1 MQFQNQHYR
10 MTDNDLL
17 YTLALQHVPNIGD
30 ITAKR
35 LISHCGTAEA
45 VLKEK
50 KQNLLKIDGIGS
62 VTLSDLNKAN
72 HLKEAEKEIDF
83 IKNNNINVSFFKE
96 DNYPEKL
103 KHCIDGPIIL
113 FQTGN
118 IHLKQQRII
127 SIVGSRKITTSGVA
141 FCEDLVEK
149 LAIYNPVIVSG
160 FAYGTDITAHKAAL
174 KHNLQT
180 IGCLAHGMNQIYPAV
195 HKKYMVDVE
204 KNGGFFTDFWSTDNF
219 DRNNFLK
226 RNRVIA
232 GLSEATIVIES
243 AEKGGSLV
251 TADIANS
258 YNRDVFAVPGRT
270 TDLQSTG
277 CNNLIKYQKAH
288 MMTTALDVPYI
299 LNWKLEEENKPAI
312 QKQLFVELDATEK
325 VIYNYL
331 KDNEKQQLDMIAI
344 NCDLPIFKIAG
355 VLLNMELKG
364 VIRPLPG
371 KLFEVI

>member
-1 MQFQNQHYR
+1 
-10 MTDNDLL
+10 MTENDLL

-30 ITAKR
+30 IIAKR
-35 LISHCGTAEA
+35 LISNCGSAEA

-62 VTLSDLNKAN
+62 VTISDLFKTH
-72 HLKEAEKEIDF
+72 HLKAAEDEMVF
-83 IKNNNINVSFFKE
+83 INENDIKVSCFK
-96 DNYPEKL
+96 DNEYPEKL
-103 KHCIDGPIIL
+103 KHCIDGPILL
-113 FQTGN
+113 FQTGKIN
-118 IHLKQQRII
+118 LNNPHII
-127 SIVGSRKITTSGVA
+127 SIVGARKITTSGIA
-141 FCEDLVEK
+141 FCENLVEQ
-149 LAIYNPVIVSG
+149 LAPFNPLIVSG
-160 FAYGTDITAHKAAL
+160 FAYGTDITAHKAAM

-180 IGCLAHGMNQIYPAV
+180 VACLAHGLNQIYPKV
-195 HKKYMVDVE
+195 HKKYMVDME
-204 KNGGFFTDFWSTDNF
+204 KKGGFFSDFWSTDIF
-219 DRNNFLK
+219 DKRNFLK

-251 TADIANS
+251 TADIAGS

-270 TDLQSTG
+270 TDSQSIG
-277 CNNLIKYQKAH
+277 CNNLIKHQRAH
-288 MMTTALDVPYI
+288 MLTTPLDVPYI
-299 LNWKLEEENKPAI
+299 LNWELEVDKKPAV

-331 KDNEKQQLDMIAI
+331 KDNDKQQLDMIAL
-344 NCDLPIFKIAG
+344 NCNLPIFKVSG
-355 VLLNMELKG
+355 TLLNMELKG